1 MQSCKKHQRQGKIVL
16 FDDKSKKADRILL
29 FMNEAIHKDESLM
42 LVSVKKKESA
52 NEIPVK
58 YPKKLAD
65 ERSNQHSQYLL
76 ELRR

>member
-42 LVSVKKKESA
+42 VVSVNKKRNRRTKF
-52 NEIPVK
+52 
-58 YPKKLAD
+58 L
-65 ERSNQHSQYLL
+65 SNILKNWRMS
-76 ELRR
+76 EVTSTGSTC